1 MYELR
6 FAEPHQLTDGDET
19 TLLVAGYEDYGSM
32 YMIELEDG
40 STQSVGKQLIE
51 SVTEVED

>member
-19 TLLVAGYEDYGSM
+19 TLRVAGYEDYGSM

>member
-6 FAEPHQLTDGDET
+6 FAEPHRLTDGDGT
-19 TLLVAGYEDYGSM
+19 TLRVAGYEDYGSM
-32 YMIELEDG
+32 YTVELADG

-51 SVTEVED
+51 SVTEVEE

>member
-19 TLLVAGYEDYGSM
+19 TLRVAGYEDYGSM

-51 SVTEVED
+51 SVTEVEE